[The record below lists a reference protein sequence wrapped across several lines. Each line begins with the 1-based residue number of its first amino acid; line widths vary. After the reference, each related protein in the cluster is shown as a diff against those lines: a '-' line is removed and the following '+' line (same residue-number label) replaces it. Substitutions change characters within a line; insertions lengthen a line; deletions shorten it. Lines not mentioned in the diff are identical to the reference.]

1 MDLLFFQHT
10 KRPSSASEDNDQD
23 SDEEA
28 GTAKPP
34 MVSTNF
40 AEWCASYF
48 AQSVMKVIT
57 HGMLEYLL

>member
-1 MDLLFFQHT
+1 MQTFFFQRAKH
-10 KRPSSASEDNDQD
+10 PSSASEDNDQE

-28 GTAKPP
+28 GSTKPL

-48 AQSVMKVIT
+48 AQSVMKVMIIL
-57 HGMLEYLL
+57 M